1 MQDKYFKTLSGYTMV
16 IILKFNNFVGQTFVS
31 GFLYLH
37 FTIVTAIAHTHY
49 VRKNYRFQ
57 YPE

>member
-37 FTIVTAIAHTHY
+37 FT
-49 VRKNYRFQ
+49 
-57 YPE
+57 EE